1 MLPGPEHQ
9 VFAFM
14 PPVNPDPKDGEDV
27 TMGGKVSVF
36 GISRTQE
43 HIREESIASPMQLPN
58 HVVLQDGLGALMGAL
73 ADHASWFPLDKDAS
87 SVQTQRPP
95 IQACPSG
102 RKLPA
107 LQTGLDFSRLCHS
120 FLPLQIHAAV
130 LRQHYGWTWLSQRQV
145 LSSVSG
151 VLGFGGLKILHA
163 VELRG

>member
-14 PPVNPDPKDGEDV
+14 PPVNPDPKDGEAV
-27 TMGGKVSVF
+27 TMGGKVYVVF
-36 GISRTQE
+36 GTSRAHPRE
-43 HIREESIASPMQLPN
+43 HRFTDAAPN

-95 IQACPSG
+95 IQACLSG
-102 RKLPA
+102 RKP

-130 LRQHYGWTWLSQRQV
+130 LRQHYGWTWLSQRKV